1 MATSTYTWN
10 GVRRDGRPAAGEL
23 EAESLQD
30 ARQQLRRR
38 GIRVQKV
45 RRRSKPLFSMEKRVK
60 IEDIV
65 FFTRQLATMMEAG
78 VPIASSLQSIIIGYE
93 NESAKRLL
101 GSIRESVETGTT
113 LSNALKQH
121 PKHFNTQ
128 YTSLVAVGEES
139 GTLDIMM
146 SKIAAY
152 LEKMEYIKGKIKSA
166 MFYPALVIVVSAV
179 IIVVLLVAVIPEF
192 EALFTGYGSELP
204 ALTRWIVGLSHF
216 VQTYWYLTF
225 GVVAGTGIMLVLAYR
240 RSAGLQLLCDSMILR
255 FPVFGEILRKA
266 TIARVSRT
274 LATMFGAGVP
284 LVEALGTVSIAAGN
298 RVYTNGLQ
306 YVRTEVSTGR
316 SLAAAMQGTSLFP
329 GLVLQMVTTGEESGE
344 LERMLNKMAEFYES
358 DVDNSISTISSL
370 IEPFLI
376 VFLGLIVGT
385 IVIAM
390 YLPIFKLGTV
400 F

>member
-1 MATSTYTWN
+1 MAASTYTWS
-10 GVRRDGRPAAGEL
+10 GAGRDGRPANGEI
-23 EAESLQD
+23 EAENIQD

-38 GIRVQKV
+38 GVRVQRV
-45 RRRSKPLFSMEKRVK
+45 RKRSKPLFSLEKKIK

-78 VPIASSLQSIIIGYE
+78 IPIASSLQSITIGYE
-93 NESAKRLL
+93 NESVKRLL

-113 LSNALKQH
+113 LSNSLKRH

-139 GTLDIMM
+139 GTLDVMM
-146 SKIAAY
+146 TKIAAY
-152 LEKMEYIKGKIKSA
+152 LEKMEFIKGKIKSA
-166 MFYPALVIVVSAV
+166 MFYPVLVVVVAVV

-192 EALFTGYGSELP
+192 ETLFTGYGSELP

-216 VQTYWYLTF
+216 VQIYWYLAL
-225 GVVAGTGIMLVLAYR
+225 GIVVGTGVTLLFTYR
-240 RSAGLQLLCDSMILR
+240 RSAGLQLLCDRLILKV
-255 FPVFGEILRKA
+255 PIFGDILRKA

-284 LVEALGTVSIAAGN
+284 LVDALGTVAVAAGN

-306 YVRTEVSTGR
+306 YTRTEVSTGR
-316 SLAAAMQGTSLFP
+316 SLAAAMQSTNLFP

-344 LERMLNKMAEFYES
+344 LETMLDKVAEFYES
-358 DVDNSISTISSL
+358 DVDNSISVISSL

-376 VFLGLIVGT
+376 IFLGLIVGT